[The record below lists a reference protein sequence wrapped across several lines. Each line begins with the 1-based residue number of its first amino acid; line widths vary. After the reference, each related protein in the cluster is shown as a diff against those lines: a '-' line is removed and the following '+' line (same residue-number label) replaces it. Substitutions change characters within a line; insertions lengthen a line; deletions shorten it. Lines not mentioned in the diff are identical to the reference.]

1 MAEDDRSALAQL
13 IPLLLAARM
22 GGGGQGGQQLG
33 GLKAVQSEDP
43 VAALGGAPPSLGG
56 PEGPQGQPL
65 PFSGAPNLPR
75 DPFFAPS
82 GPNINFFGGSPFPAQ
97 DKTRQII
104 ASLVLGSRVL
114 ETVQAARKGKAKGTP
129 KGGTS
134 NGG

>member
-13 IPLLLAARM
+13 LPLLIAARM
-22 GGGGQGGQQLG
+22 GGGQQGGGPQLG
-33 GLKAVQSEDP
+33 GLQAVQSQDA
-43 VAALGGAPPSLGG
+43 VAPAQQQASVGSLLGTLPAAP
-56 PEGPQGQPL
+56 Q
-65 PFSGAPNLPR
+65 R

-97 DKTRQII
+97 DKTRQVL

-114 ETVQAARKGKAKGTP
+114 EVAQAARKGKAKGTP

-134 NGG
+134 NG